1 MKKIFVGL
9 FAGLVFLSATVF
21 AENSEDASKD
31 PKQLELNLTWK
42 HGSVLLGQD
51 LATLQASSSFRY
63 LSPEDA
69 KTVLVKIWNN
79 PPQSVEGILG
89 MIFPQELNP
98 TDPGSWAVVISYK
111 EDGYVKDDE
120 AATINYDDLLRRI
133 QKETRDANP
142 ERIKQG
148 YKPMQMVGW
157 AAPPHYDSRN
167 HKLYWAEELQFGES
181 RIHTLNYSIRVLGRS
196 GVLILNAV
204 AATSQLREIEQ
215 RMPEVLSI
223 VEFNSGNRYT
233 DFNSATDK
241 VAKYGIAAL
250 IFGGVAAK
258 AGLFKVILGLL
269 LAAKKFVVLAIV
281 AVVAY
286 VNKLFRRKNKSAVS
300 GPSAA
305 SGPSQPLE

>member
-1 MKKIFVGL
+1 LG
-9 FAGLVFLSATVF
+9 
-21 AENSEDASKD
+21 NCH
-31 PKQLELNLTWK
+31 QL
-42 HGSVLLGQD
+42 Q
-51 LATLQASSSFRY
+51 
-63 LSPEDA
+63 
-69 KTVLVKIWNN
+69 
-79 PPQSVEGILG
+79 
-89 MIFPQELNP
+89 
-98 TDPGSWAVVISYK
+98 

-120 AATINYDDLLRRI
+120 AASINYDDLLGRI

-148 YKPMQMVGW
+148 YKPIQMIGW
-157 AAPPHYDSRN
+157 AAPPHYDNRN

-204 AATSQLREIEQ
+204 ATTSQLREIEQ

-250 IFGGVAAK
+250 ILGGVAAK
-258 AGLFKVILGLL
+258 AGLFKAILGLL
-269 LAAKKFVVLAIV
+269 LAANKFVVIAIA
-281 AVVAY
+281 AVVGY
-286 VNKLFRRKNKSAVS
+286 VSKLFRRKNKSAVIS
-300 GPSAA
+300 PPAAPDPS
-305 SGPSQPLE
+305 